1 MILPISHLNH
11 EVKQMDINLKA
22 DIQSTNVSEKNMEKV
37 KLRKRETS
45 HNIEFNIYKILFLSI
60 KCIAIYTRFLSIIV
74 FQWHFWIWF
83 QLKNIFD
90 LKIKNKSSVIKKN
103 IDCTYIKPPQEIT
116 VVLNETNL
124 KEREVYD
131 LFYLIAEFF
140 SSIKVGKLNFYQQKG
155 NFLVIILIIV

>member
-11 EVKQMDINLKA
+11 EVKQIDINLKA
-22 DIQSTNVSEKNMEKV
+22 DIQSTSVSGKKMD
-37 KLRKRETS
+37 KLKPRKRETT
-45 HNIEFNIYKILFLSI
+45 HNIEFNIYRILFLSI
-60 KCIAIYTRFLSIIV
+60 KCIVVYTRFLSMVV
-74 FQWHFWIWF
+74 FQWYFWIWF
-83 QLKNIFD
+83 QFKNIFD
-90 LKIKNKSSVIKKN
+90 FIIKNKSSVIKKK

-124 KEREVYD
+124 REREVYD
-131 LFYLIAEFF
+131 LFYMIAEFF